1 MRCICS
7 FEKQTEDDWK
17 KVDSWEEALGKTYN
31 TNGKYLKMYR
41 KLHNDVCRFFSR
53 ENVSFENVRSAWF
66 NFKANFIDENDF
78 SSDANKILGRCL
90 SELESIIAIEKD
102 YADTGLTVENPFQFY
117 LNLLNSKSY
126 TSQSAD
132 KGISVFPYKLS
143 AGAYFKYQFV
153 IDGSQKNIEVPYKPL
168 AFLNS
173 EQRKKLKLA
182 EDERLYNATGTIIRL
197 YAKTSDGA
205 DENFVHFSASENT
218 FSGFSIP
225 HSALEIEEKVPDQDD
240 ADFNLA
246 EKHWIENGAK
256 EPMKISGSQK
266 NQLEKWINAALEK
279 DSDYRINEEIRKKID
294 YHFVESKNLSLDR
307 KKIAVSE
314 KCRAMNKISARSDM
328 EKFFP
333 CPRKWIFSQILKFQE
348 DSLSTDLMTPY
359 DMGSLHHKILEK
371 FMDLYK
377 DKALPFFNNGSFFE
391 KNENSQELN
400 SNNDVTL
407 RIQNLLYGTNDEPG
421 LVEKSIKAVSND
433 FSDSPLVIMTLM
445 SQKNNIAN
453 TIMAFLENLL
463 ESYSVE
469 SEDEM
474 PKDISGIGNCTVVSV
489 EDTYVSEMEKFAYY
503 GKIDCVVKTP
513 DTKQLV
519 LLDYKNSTTSFPAG
533 FKANENGILE
543 DYQMTVYCRLLCK
556 DCAKELA
563 ASYFYAIKDCKR
575 LLVFDK
581 YKENQVDSKGNPKK
595 DENYAAFEP
604 SVKICDEYAD
614 VMNKIVSAESP
625 DFSPKTSK
633 NLKNRQNV
641 KRYIDC
647 AGCNYKEVC
656 RTTYSVAG
664 KQLKTEKQFMD
675 VESKMDNEN
684 KYKYLG
690 IIERAL
696 DPAQSNVC
704 FTTENAVIAAG
715 AGSGKTQVLATR
727 FAWLVISKDVKASE
741 ILTLTF
747 TDKAASE
754 MYQRIY
760 ATLKYFA
767 EYKPKTDEELLEF
780 FKIKRRIEN
789 PTAQQLAD
797 FREAE
802 KDLTIVKQQ
811 QARDALLDFTNAH
824 IQTLDSYCGSIV
836 RQCANRYGITPAF
849 SVGSGDGT
857 KDIKDMAFRFA
868 LKNINASAFLEFSKP
883 GRIKEFASAFFAD
896 TVINHTSVAT
906 PDGYFSKKFI
916 NQKKAFALC
925 WNKRFAENR
934 TDSFFSQIFD
944 IEAAIE
950 SDPAAGTPAK
960 QLWAARVR
968 DCISYARVLVDSITP
983 IDESHFENDME
994 RIQKQVQQLEKF
1006 FDLLDIARGTKGA
1019 INAIKSQL
1027 KALNDNVRPDLCYI
1041 SYFVRTY
1048 SLQKQMMQLMDSFL
1062 KEVNQKK
1069 RNTGALTFSDVTE
1082 LALKILLENEDIRNN
1097 EKNAYKKIMIDEF
1110 QDNNSKNRDLLYLL
1124 SLKPGAFESNDGG
1137 CVIEIDDSN
1146 PESLHN
1152 QIVDQRDSEKLF
1164 FVGDEKQSIYKFRDA
1179 DVSVFNKLT
1188 KENKKVAMSYNY
1200 RSTPELVNAFNIF
1213 FKNENGIFVSQYGN
1227 DEDDFEAH

>member
-1 MRCICS
+1 MKKIELASIETFFKEHITDRNACFVFPTDVVAQSWADWCVVDSHTSVNSVALDRFIAWDKFKGSFLAANLVEHTAIPSLLRQFFVYDIIEQNKKSPIFKKIIRPEYAETAASFADWITANLPSLHLWKKRMDANYDTYGQLDDEDSDYALLYERYKEFLDANRLFEPSWVENIEFKDKSRHFYIFFPEQLADFSNFDDIFANVDNVTALLLPSSVPAPKAYFYKDARRELRQTILRMIKLVNDGKADWTEIALSIPDIETYRPYILREFSQYGIPFVLRSGVSLTQNNAGRIFNEINDCYNSDFSYESVRTLLLDECIPWKSTVSLKVSGEKEPDKFEDFDLTELREGLIRLGNEMRCICS
-7 FEKQTEDDWK
+7 YEKKTEDGWI
-17 KVDSWEEALGKTYN
+17 KVDSWEEALGKTYK

-41 KLHNDVCRFFSR
+41 KLHNDVCRFFSH
-53 ENVSFENVRSAWF
+53 ENISFENVRSAWF

-173 EQRKKLKLA
+173 EKRKKLKLA

-225 HSALEIEEKVPDQDD
+225 HSALEIEENVPDLDD
-240 ADFNLA
+240 ADFILA

-266 NQLEKWINAALEK
+266 KQLEKWINAALEK

-421 LVEKSIKAVSND
+421 LVEKSIKSVSND

-463 ESYSVE
+463 EPYSVE
-469 SEDEM
+469 SDDEM

-543 DYQMTVYCRLLCK
+543 DYQMTVYCRLLSK

-604 SVKICDEYAD
+604 SVKICDEYAEI
-614 VMNKIVSAESP
+614 MNKIVSAESP

-664 KQLKTEKQFMD
+664 KQLKTEK
-675 VESKMDNEN
+675 
-684 KYKYLG
+684 
-690 IIERAL
+690 
-696 DPAQSNVC
+696 
-704 FTTENAVIAAG
+704 
-715 AGSGKTQVLATR
+715 
-727 FAWLVISKDVKASE
+727 
-741 ILTLTF
+741 
-747 TDKAASE
+747 
-754 MYQRIY
+754 
-760 ATLKYFA
+760 
-767 EYKPKTDEELLEF
+767 
-780 FKIKRRIEN
+780 
-789 PTAQQLAD
+789 
-797 FREAE
+797 
-802 KDLTIVKQQ
+802 
-811 QARDALLDFTNAH
+811 
-824 IQTLDSYCGSIV
+824 
-836 RQCANRYGITPAF
+836 
-849 SVGSGDGT
+849 
-857 KDIKDMAFRFA
+857 
-868 LKNINASAFLEFSKP
+868 
-883 GRIKEFASAFFAD
+883 
-896 TVINHTSVAT
+896 
-906 PDGYFSKKFI
+906 
-916 NQKKAFALC
+916 
-925 WNKRFAENR
+925 
-934 TDSFFSQIFD
+934 
-944 IEAAIE
+944 
-950 SDPAAGTPAK
+950 
-960 QLWAARVR
+960 
-968 DCISYARVLVDSITP
+968 
-983 IDESHFENDME
+983 
-994 RIQKQVQQLEKF
+994 
-1006 FDLLDIARGTKGA
+1006 
-1019 INAIKSQL
+1019 
-1027 KALNDNVRPDLCYI
+1027 
-1041 SYFVRTY
+1041 
-1048 SLQKQMMQLMDSFL
+1048 
-1062 KEVNQKK
+1062 
-1069 RNTGALTFSDVTE
+1069 
-1082 LALKILLENEDIRNN
+1082 
-1097 EKNAYKKIMIDEF
+1097 
-1110 QDNNSKNRDLLYLL
+1110 
-1124 SLKPGAFESNDGG
+1124 
-1137 CVIEIDDSN
+1137 
-1146 PESLHN
+1146 
-1152 QIVDQRDSEKLF
+1152 
-1164 FVGDEKQSIYKFRDA
+1164 
-1179 DVSVFNKLT
+1179 
-1188 KENKKVAMSYNY
+1188 
-1200 RSTPELVNAFNIF
+1200 
-1213 FKNENGIFVSQYGN
+1213 
-1227 DEDDFEAH
+1227 